1 MRVLVVAHRTA
12 TTPKLLE
19 AVRARASS
27 GDCTFTLLIPRDYW
41 DPDTDHAAAIVE
53 LAVPLLEQAAGG
65 DVEAIIGDSDPFV
78 AVQHAVAAG
87 DYDEII
93 VSTLPE
99 RVSRWLHRDLPT
111 RVQSLGPPVT
121 VITAEG
127 RRAHRSGA

>member
-12 TTPKLLE
+12 TTPKLLA

-27 GDCTFTLLIPRDYW
+27 GDCTVTLLIPRDYW
-41 DPDTDHAAAIVE
+41 DPDTDHATAIVE
-53 LAVPLLEQAAGG
+53 LAVPLLEEAAGG
-65 DVEAIIGDSDPFV
+65 AVEAIIGDSDPFV
-78 AVQHAVAAG
+78 AVQQAVAARE
-87 DYDEII
+87 YDEII

-111 RVQSLGPPVT
+111 RARSLGPPVT

-127 RRAHRSGA
+127 RRANRPSA